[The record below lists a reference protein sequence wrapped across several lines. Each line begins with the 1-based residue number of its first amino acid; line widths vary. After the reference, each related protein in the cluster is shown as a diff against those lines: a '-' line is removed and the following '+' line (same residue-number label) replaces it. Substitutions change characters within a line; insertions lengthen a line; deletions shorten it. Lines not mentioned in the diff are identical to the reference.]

1 MTSSAASAQ
10 PLDSTHPRRCLRGL
24 YHYPIKSCRGT
35 SLTEAVVGVRGI
47 VADRHWMVVDATG
60 NFLTQRELPRM
71 ALIAP
76 RVNAGALEVTA
87 QDVPP
92 LTLTLG
98 RAGARVDV
106 SVWADRCAAV
116 DEGDEAAEWFTAF
129 LGTACRLVRMPDDE
143 VRRVDRTYA
152 GPDDQVGFADGF
164 SFLLTSRASLG
175 ELNRRLDTPL
185 PMNRF
190 RPNIVID
197 GVTPFEED
205 GWRHIRIDGI
215 TFTVA
220 KPCAR
225 CAITTTDQNTAERG
239 KEPLRTLA
247 TFRHV
252 AGKGVMF
259 GQNLVHDR
267 TGVLH
272 VGAEVEVLD

>member
-1 MTSSAASAQ
+1 MTSAVAPAQ
-10 PLDSTHPRRCLRGL
+10 SLDATGVNRYLRGL

-35 SLTEAVVGVRGI
+35 SLTEAVVGVGGI
-47 VADRHWMVVDATG
+47 AADRHWMVVDAAG
-60 NFLTQRELPRM
+60 NFLSQRELPRL
-71 ALIAP
+71 ALILPRLGAGTLEATAP
-76 RVNAGALEVTA
+76 DA
-87 QDVPP
+87 PP
-92 LTLTLG
+92 LTLARG
-98 RAGARVDV
+98 RPGARIAVT
-106 SVWADRCAAV
+106 VWGDRCMAM
-116 DEGDEAAEWFTAF
+116 DEGDEAADWFTTF
-129 LGTACRLVRMPDDE
+129 LGVRCRLVCMPDDE

-164 SFLLTSRASLG
+164 SFLLTSRASLN
-175 ELNRRLDTPL
+175 ELNGRLDTPL

-205 GWRHIRIDGI
+205 GWRRIRIDGI
-215 TFTVA
+215 TFAVA

-225 CAITTTDQNTAERG
+225 CAITTTDQDTAQRS

-267 TGVLH
+267 PGVLR
-272 VGAEVEVLD
+272 VGAVVEVLE